1 MLKLAQSQVYG
12 GNLRVHARPQVKTYL
27 IATKLR
33 RWARIGACPTCY
45 PNFSA
50 TTARRNYARLY
61 ARHESL
67 ARALGL
73 TPLSAYPP
81 L

>member
-1 MLKLAQSQVYG
+1 M
-12 GNLRVHARPQVKTYL
+12 RARPQLKTYL
-27 IATKLR
+27 LITKLR
-33 RWARIGACPTCY
+33 RWARIGAHPSNY

-50 TTARRNYARLY
+50 SVARRNYARLY

-67 ARALGL
+67 ARSVGL

>member
-1 MLKLAQSQVYG
+1 M
-12 GNLRVHARPQVKTYL
+12 RARPQVKTYL
-27 IATKLR
+27 LATKLK
-33 RWARIGACPTCY
+33 RWARIGAYPSCY
-45 PNFSA
+45 PNCSP

>member
-1 MLKLAQSQVYG
+1 MRAG
-12 GNLRVHARPQVKTYL
+12 PQLKTYL
-27 IATKLR
+27 LITKLR
-33 RWARIGACPTCY
+33 RWARIGAYPSCY
-45 PNFSA
+45 PNFSSSI
-50 TTARRNYARLY
+50 ARRNYARLY

-67 ARALGL
+67 ARSAGF

>member
-1 MLKLAQSQVYG
+1 M
-12 GNLRVHARPQVKTYL
+12 RARPQLKTYL
-27 IATKLR
+27 VATKLK
-33 RWARIGACPTCY
+33 RWARIGAHPSAY
-45 PNFSA
+45 PNCST

-61 ARHESL
+61 ARYESL

-73 TPLSAYPP
+73 NPLSAYPP

>member
-1 MLKLAQSQVYG
+1 M
-12 GNLRVHARPQVKTYL
+12 RARPQVKTYL
-27 IATKLR
+27 IATKLK
-33 RWARIGACPTCY
+33 RWARIGAYPSCY
-45 PNFSA
+45 PNCPAS
-50 TTARRNYARLY
+50 TARRNYARLY

-67 ARALGL
+67 ARSLGL